1 MISMDVHSFKIINS
15 ICGVTKGDETL
26 KETWKCI
33 EKVLYDGDIAGHI
46 NADRFVIFSNTFDES
61 KVCSKLNILKDD
73 LRVLSEN
80 LKIPSV
86 IPYFGITKWN
96 PGKKV
101 EEAYSEANFAKN
113 RIKDRKDVDQPV
125 LQRGRYQENA

>member
-1 MISMDVHSFKIINS
+1 MIAGFSDVSSEKERELERMAYVDRVTGGPNYESFKKKLRDMPSSGYMISMDVHSFKIINS

-80 LKIPSV
+80 LKI
-86 IPYFGITKWN
+86 
-96 PGKKV
+96 
-101 EEAYSEANFAKN
+101 
-113 RIKDRKDVDQPV
+113 RQ
-125 LQRGRYQENA
+125 